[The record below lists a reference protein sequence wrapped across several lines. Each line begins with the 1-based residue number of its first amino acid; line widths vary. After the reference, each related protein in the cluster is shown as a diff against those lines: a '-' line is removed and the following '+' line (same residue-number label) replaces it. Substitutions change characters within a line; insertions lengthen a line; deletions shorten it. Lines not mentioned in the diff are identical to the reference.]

1 MKLVEIRKEDDLY
14 FVGPFWIIGTSVEEI
29 NSGKFTI
36 LAEKF
41 LADFDGNVVERV
53 PRAKFTHKG
62 IWEEKY
68 LAKYGLEYNYYPRGR
83 ISQKQG
89 KAYLN
94 IPNGLNKSVVVP
106 EIKREYDIKTDFAL
120 IKDTDPTTGNH
131 YSFLLK

>member
-1 MKLVEIRKEDDLY
+1 MKLTEIRKEDDLY
-14 FVGPFWIIGTSVEEI
+14 FVGPFWIIGRSLKEI
-29 NSGKFTI
+29 NSGNFVI

-41 LADFDGNVVERV
+41 LVDFDGNVVERV
-53 PRAKFTHKG
+53 LRSKFTHKG

-68 LAKYGLEYNYYPRGR
+68 LSKYKVEYSYFPRGR

-94 IPNGLNKSVVVP
+94 IPNGLNKDVVIP
-106 EIKREYDIKTDFAL
+106 KIQKEYDIKTDFAM